1 MIKFFR
7 KIRQNLLSEGKTGKY
22 LKYAIGEIILVVIG
36 ILIALQINNWNINNQ
51 QEKLETKY
59 LKEIRN
65 NLKSDLPDIN
75 FNIEFN
81 ESRLRSNEIVLQYL
95 NREIDYSDSLKFH
108 FGNLIFTTR
117 TLPNISAYESLKS
130 RGLEI
135 ITNDTLRQNITSL
148 YSFLYHNVI
157 DFEKQDDN
165 SFQYGLFI
173 PEVSK
178 AFNIQ
183 TVWKSAVPI
192 EEQKIPDNYQLKN
205 AITTNILI
213 RKYMLTQY
221 YELKKSVG
229 NCINQI
235 DTELK
240 KERKHNNGNRCT
252 TPIKRGSF

>member
-7 KIRQNLLSEGKTGKY
+7 KIRQKTLTENKFGKY
-22 LKYAIGEIILVVIG
+22 LTYAIGEIILVVIG
-36 ILIALQINNWNINNQ
+36 ILIALSINNWNNNNQ
-51 QEKLETKY
+51 LEELERKY
-59 LKEIRN
+59 LTEIRN
-65 NLKSDLPDIN
+65 SLKSDLPDIN
-75 FNIEFN
+75 FNIDFN
-81 ESRLRSNEIVLQYL
+81 ESRLKSNEIVLQYL

-117 TLPNISAYESLKS
+117 TLPNTSAYENLKS

-148 YSFLYHNVI
+148 YSFSYANLI

-173 PEVSK
+173 PEVYK
-178 AFNIQ
+178 VLNIQ
-183 TVWKSAVPI
+183 SVWKSAEPI
-192 EEQKIPDNYQLKN
+192 DGQKLLDNYQLKN
-205 AITTNILI
+205 AITTNIFL

-221 YELKKSVG
+221 NGLYKSVE

-235 DTELK
+235 NNELEK
-240 KERKHNNGNRCT
+240 
-252 TPIKRGSF
+252 

>member
-7 KIRQNLLSEGKTGKY
+7 KIRQKMLTENKFGKY
-22 LKYAIGEIILVVIG
+22 LTYAIGEIILVVIG
-36 ILIALQINNWNINNQ
+36 ILIALSINNWNNNNQ
-51 QEKLETKY
+51 LEELERKY
-59 LKEIRN
+59 LTEIRN
-65 NLKSDLPDIN
+65 SLKSDLPDIN
-75 FNIEFN
+75 FNIDFN
-81 ESRLRSNEIVLQYL
+81 ESRLKSNEIVLQYL

-117 TLPNISAYESLKS
+117 TLPNTSAYENLKS

-148 YSFLYHNVI
+148 YSFSYHNVI

-178 AFNIQ
+178 VLNIQ
-183 TVWKSAVPI
+183 SVWKSAEPI
-192 EEQKIPDNYQLKN
+192 DGQKLLDNFQLKN
-205 AITTNILI
+205 AITTNIFL

-221 YELKKSVG
+221 NGLKKSVE

-235 DTELK
+235 NSELEK
-240 KERKHNNGNRCT
+240 
-252 TPIKRGSF
+252 